1 MRKNDFD
8 SAISERAGIASGE
21 PMAPRA
27 TQFFSSIRVRAAEVT
42 KGLIVSI
49 SRRSGTMSAAFKLP
63 SASMRLSLNFSS
75 APGNAVISSCPL
87 RFPPVREILFKASCR
102 SRSFSWRRSGWSAPA
117 LSSLPICPR
126 ASLLIDNTNKIIY
139 ILLDIYFSWV
149 RISFLMLVCSSS
161 SLLLKYV
168 RQVLLKPNQFS
179 ISFKILSL

>member
-1 MRKNDFD
+1 MVCQREMSNFGVASACFFLIDSRALAAAALTFSGLARMRKNDFD

-27 TQFFSSIRVRAAEVT
+27 TQFFSSIRIRAAEVT
-42 KGLIVSI
+42 KGLVVSI

-102 SRSFSWRRSGWSAPA
+102 SRSFS
-117 LSSLPICPR
+117 
-126 ASLLIDNTNKIIY
+126 
-139 ILLDIYFSWV
+139 
-149 RISFLMLVCSSS
+149 
-161 SLLLKYV
+161 
-168 RQVLLKPNQFS
+168 
-179 ISFKILSL
+179 